1 MRSNALART
10 LVSAAAVIGLAAGG
24 LATAGTSFAA
34 SAPGAGA
41 QSASILATQ
50 NFGLSSQQAKNVQC
64 FMRGAPASYTGGID
78 GQLGT
83 NSWKAMQRHL
93 KAYWNYTDS
102 IDGDPGPNTVKA
114 LQRMLA
120 FGWGYTDRIDG
131 DPGTNTRAA
140 FKRFANDMSVF
151 YPCS

>member
-34 SAPGAGA
+34 PA
-41 QSASILATQ
+41 QTAQTGSVSILATH

-64 FMRGAPASYTGGID
+64 FMRGAPASYTGSID

-102 IDGDPGPNTVKA
+102 IDGDPGPNTIKA

-120 FGWGYTDRIDG
+120 FGWNYTDKIDG
-131 DPGTNTRAA
+131 DAGPNTQAA